1 VVSIPRLFIYLFH
14 FRLYSFGVNEISRG
28 AFSSHKNGVKD
39 EAMGSRSTKC
49 VNLSLKENII
59 NFLVVGLIYF
69 RCV

>member
-1 VVSIPRLFIYLFH
+1 MIFFFFFFILD
-14 FRLYSFGVNEISRG
+14 RILSESMR
-28 AFSSHKNGVKD
+28 SHMVLSPLIKNGVKD

-69 RCV
+69 LCV